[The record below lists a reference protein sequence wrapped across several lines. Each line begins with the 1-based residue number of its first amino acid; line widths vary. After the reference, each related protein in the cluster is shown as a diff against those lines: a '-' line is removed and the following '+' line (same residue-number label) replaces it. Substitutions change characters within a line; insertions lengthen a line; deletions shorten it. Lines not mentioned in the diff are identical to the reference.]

1 MIALTL
7 SLALSIIWVIFR
19 LLPQQTKYKRWR
31 LRFHRLCSIGLIAY
45 LISFCLIWTYQ
56 PHLMY
61 KPTHTLQTT
70 PDSHKLAYEEVWIPA
85 STADEPSKLLH
96 SWWIPQPK
104 NHIGTI
110 IYFHGAGLNIGYNVS
125 QANWFHWIGL
135 DVLLVEYRG
144 YGRSEGNFP
153 TEASFY
159 ADAEAALNY
168 LTQAREIPA
177 DKILLY
183 GHSLGGAIAINL
195 AVHHPELAGLI
206 VHNSFTAM
214 SEMIERSK
222 LAQWFPVQAI
232 LNQRFESL
240 QKVKQ
245 LKIPTLFI
253 HATGD
258 PKIPVSMSKRLHAA
272 TPEPKELILIDL
284 DNHENASGVYKSQA
298 HLNALKQFAIAAV
311 Q

>member
-1 MIALTL
+1 MLVLTC
-7 SLALSIIWVIFR
+7 SLSIVGVVLR
-19 LLPQQTKYKRWR
+19 LLPQRTRYKRWR
-31 LRFHRLCSIGLIAY
+31 LWFHKICIVGIISY
-45 LISFCLIWTYQ
+45 LISLGLIWAYQ
-56 PHLMY
+56 PRLMY

-70 PDSHKLAYEEVWIPA
+70 PESHKLTYEEIWIPA
-85 STADEPSKLLH
+85 STADEPPISLH

-110 IYFHGAGLNIGYNVS
+110 NYIHGEGLNIGKNVS
-125 QANWFHWIGL
+125 QSNWLQWKGQ

-144 YGRSEGNFP
+144 YGLSEGSFP

-168 LTQAREIPA
+168 LTKAREIPA
-177 DKILLY
+177 DEILLY

-195 AVHHPELAGLI
+195 AFHHPELAGLI

-214 SEMIERSK
+214 SEMIERSNI
-222 LAQWFPVQAI
+222 ANWFPVQAN
-232 LNQRFESL
+232 LNQQFESL
-240 QKVKQ
+240 KKVQQ
-245 LKIPTLFI
+245 LNMPKLYI

-258 PKIPVSMSKRLHAA
+258 PKIPVNMGKRLHAA
-272 TPEPKELILIDL
+272 APKPKQLILIDL

-298 HLNALKQFAIAAV
+298 HLDKLKQFAITAV